1 MAERT
6 KKTGAGRRAEA
17 AAAAGNPTVPIIN
30 ANNERVGE
38 ASLSP
43 AVFGVALNEH
53 LLYEAVRQQRAGERR
68 GTHMTK
74 NRALVSGSGR
84 KPWRQKG
91 TGRARVGETRN
102 PLWRHG
108 GTVFGPQPRD
118 YSYSI
123 PRKARA
129 AALRSAISLRV
140 SEGALKIV
148 DGLAAETPKTKLL
161 KALLDRVGAKGKA
174 LLIEWRPAPALVLSS
189 RNLPGVRVVD
199 PLRLTVYDV
208 LDCRTLLVT
217 REAVGK
223 LEERL
228 TP

>member
-1 MAERT
+1 
-6 KKTGAGRRAEA
+6 
-17 AAAAGNPTVPIIN
+17 
-30 ANNERVGE
+30 
-38 ASLSP
+38 
-43 AVFGVALNEH
+43 
-53 LLYEAVRQQRAGERR
+53 
-68 GTHMTK
+68 MTK
-74 NRALVSGSGR
+74 NRALVSGTGK

-91 TGRARVGETRN
+91 TGRARVGEARN

-118 YSYSI
+118 YSYAI
-123 PRKARA
+123 PKKARVS
-129 AALRSAISLRV
+129 ALRSAISLKV
-140 SEGALKIV
+140 AEGALKV
-148 DGLAAETPKTKLL
+148 LDGLVADTPKTKQL
-161 KALLDRVGAKGKA
+161 KQLVDRLGAKGKT
-174 LLIEWRPAPALVLSS
+174 LLVEWRPAPALVLSS

-199 PLRLTVYDV
+199 PLHLTVYDV

>member
-1 MAERT
+1 MAEKA
-6 KKTGAGRRAEA
+6 KKDGAARRSA
-17 AAAAGNPTVPIIN
+17 AAAPAANPTAPIVN
-30 ANNERVGE
+30 ASNETVGE
-38 ASLSP
+38 ASLAP
-43 AVFGVALNEH
+43 AVFGVAVNEH
-53 LLYEAVRQQRAGERR
+53 LLYEVVKQERAGLRR

-118 YSYSI
+118 YSYDV
-123 PRKARA
+123 PRKVRA

-140 SEGALKIV
+140 SEGAFKVV
-148 DGLAAETPKTKLL
+148 DGLTAETPKTKTLR
-161 KALLDRVGAKGKA
+161 ALLDRLGAKGKA
-174 LLIEWRPAPALVLSS
+174 LLIESRPAPALVLSS
-189 RNLPGVRVVD
+189 RNLAGVRVVD

>member
-1 MAERT
+1 MAEKQ
-6 KKTGAGRRAEA
+6 KKAKSTRAAKAETPGAVA
-17 AAAAGNPTVPIIN
+17 VVN
-30 ANNERVGE
+30 AKNEKVGE
-38 ASLSP
+38 VNLAP
-43 AVFGVALNEH
+43 EVFAAPVNEH
-53 LLYEAVRQQRAGERR
+53 LLYEAVKQYRAGGRR

-74 NRALVSGSGR
+74 NRALVSGTGK

-118 YSYSI
+118 YSYAM
-123 PRKARA
+123 PKAARA
-129 AALRSAISLRV
+129 AALRSAISMRAN
-140 SEGALKIV
+140 EGALKVLDAIGI
-148 DGLAAETPKTKLL
+148 DTPKTKALKELL
-161 KALLDRVGAKGKA
+161 SSLGVSGKTLLVDARPVPALLLAG
-174 LLIEWRPAPALVLSS
+174 

-199 PLRLTVYDV
+199 SLHLTVYDV
-208 LDCRTLLVT
+208 MDCRTLLVT
-217 REAVGK
+217 REALGK